1 MADMVKLNVGGVIY
15 YTSMSTLK
23 SCSGSS
29 LSKMFSGEGD
39 SYFTP
44 PRMDD
49 SGAYVIDSC
58 PTMFE
63 YVLNWCRYRRLVI
76 ANTQL
81 DWDSLEA
88 IADYFLLEDMKKAV
102 IKRREAEIMKDKE
115 KSDMLKKLVKA
126 IQRNDSRLESHTEQV
141 CQELK
146 EMNEYLDAHNDKL
159 QDIGSELYDLT
170 SELKDLGSE
179 LYNQTSELKNIDYSM
194 QAIQEELQEIKQQRE
209 SQSVDEEEP

>member
-1 MADMVKLNVGGVIY
+1 M
-15 YTSMSTLK
+15 
-23 SCSGSS
+23 
-29 LSKMFSGEGD
+29 
-39 SYFTP
+39 
-44 PRMDD
+44 
-49 SGAYVIDSC
+49 
-58 PTMFE
+58 
-63 YVLNWCRYRRLVI
+63 
-76 ANTQL
+76 

-126 IQRNDSRLESHTEQV
+126 IQKIDSRLESHTEQV

-179 LYNQTSELKNIDYSM
+179 LYNQTSELKNIDFSM
-194 QAIQEELQEIKQQRE
+194 QAIQEELQEIKRQRE